1 MMKISDLQ
9 TKDIVN
15 IDNGKRLGHLGDLD
29 INLSTGRIDALIIG
43 GTGRMMS
50 FFQKEA
56 EMVIPWSNIV
66 KIGSDVIL
74 VQLPDDYQA
83 QIP

>member
-74 VQLPDDYQA
+74 VQLPDNYQA